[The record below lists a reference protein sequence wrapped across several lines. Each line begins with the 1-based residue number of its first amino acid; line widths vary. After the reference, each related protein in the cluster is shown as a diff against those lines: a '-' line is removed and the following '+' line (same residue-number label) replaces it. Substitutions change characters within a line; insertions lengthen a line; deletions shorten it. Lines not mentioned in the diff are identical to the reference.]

1 MKDIMTKI
9 DLTRNFESLSP
20 CNLADVK
27 VTLQNL
33 YARGWP
39 AKTLTVPKLRSY
51 VTYKTTYCSE
61 KYVSLNLKRNERS
74 LLAQFRCGILPLRI
88 ETGRYIGEKPNE
100 RLQNL

>member
-9 DLTRNFESLSP
+9 GLTRNFESLFP

-27 VTLQNL
+27 VSLQNQ

-39 AKTLTVPKLRSY
+39 AKTLTVPKLRPY

-61 KYVSLNLKRNERS
+61 KYVSLNLKRNER
-74 LLAQFRCGILPLRI
+74 
-88 ETGRYIGEKPNE
+88 
-100 RLQNL
+100 